1 MNASHIQRIA
11 IVGAGAMGQG
21 IAQDFATHDYEV
33 SLCMY
38 GPRKFSVVHVCV

>member
-11 IVGAGAMGQG
+11 IVGAGAMGQ
-21 IAQDFATHDYEV
+21 DYEV